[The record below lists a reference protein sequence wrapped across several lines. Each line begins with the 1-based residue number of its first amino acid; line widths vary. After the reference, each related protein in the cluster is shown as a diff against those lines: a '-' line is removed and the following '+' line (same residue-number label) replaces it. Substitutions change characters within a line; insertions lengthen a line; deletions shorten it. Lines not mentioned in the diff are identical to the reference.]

1 MNNKKQFYIGLVI
14 AILNVLAIING
25 MFYFFGM
32 AGFTITEWFFFN
44 ICAPSTAIFLTGF
57 FFRKTWLM
65 AAAIPFMGFFGFGGL
80 FFFGWNGTALIAQAG
95 HILMTAAIIYTI
107 FTAITDHK
115 NLRASAA
122 GLIAG
127 IILFAIFIPVH
138 QDYIRNRPDL
148 IKKLG
153 DPVFEE
159 KIKSGRR

>member
-1 MNNKKQFYIGLVI
+1 MNNKTQFYIGLAI
-14 AILNVLAIING
+14 AILNMLAIING

-32 AGFTITEWFFFN
+32 AGFTVTEWFFFN

-57 FFRKTWLM
+57 FMRKTWLM
-65 AAAIPFMGFFGFGGL
+65 AAAVPFMGFFGFGGL
-80 FFFGWNGTALIAQAG
+80 FFFGWSGNAVIAQIG

-107 FTAITDHK
+107 FAALAGNK
-115 NLRASAA
+115 NLRSSAA
-122 GLIAG
+122 GLLAG
-127 IILFAIFIPVH
+127 IILFAIFLPFH
-138 QDYIRNRPDL
+138 QDYIRSRPDL